1 MQPRIHCI
9 TNYVTAGFCADLL
22 LACGALPVMADAP
35 EEAAEITAHAAAL
48 TLNLGTLSRDR
59 RTAMLLSGQEANRRG
74 IPVVLDPVGAGASA
88 FRREAAAQLLCEIRF
103 AAIRGNASE
112 IRYLAGVHAECDGAD
127 VSAAD
132 ALSDQTRAASLAAA
146 SALANKTGAVILM
159 TGETDLLTNGDTA
172 YAVHNGHPM
181 MSRITGSGCML
192 SALTAAYLA
201 VRPDTPADACLTV
214 LCTMGLAG
222 EIAAK
227 RMTGQDGNAS
237 FREYLTDAVFCMTE
251 QQLREGARYEIF
263 R

>member
-1 MQPRIHCI
+1 
-9 TNYVTAGFCADLL
+9 
-22 LACGALPVMADAP
+22 
-35 EEAAEITAHAAAL
+35 
-48 TLNLGTLSRDR
+48 
-59 RTAMLLSGQEANRRG
+59 
-74 IPVVLDPVGAGASA
+74 
-88 FRREAAAQLLCEIRF
+88 
-103 AAIRGNASE
+103 
-112 IRYLAGVHAECDGAD
+112 
-127 VSAAD
+127 
-132 ALSDQTRAASLAAA
+132 
-146 SALANKTGAVILM
+146 M
-159 TGETDLLTNGDTA
+159 TGETDLLTDGDTA

-201 VRPDTPADACLTV
+201 VRPAAPADACLTV

-251 QQLREGARYEIF
+251 EQLREGTRYEII